1 MVGMQMPTTAVAASM
16 TQRVILHG
24 ISWQTYIQI
33 LTELGDHRAS
43 RLAYAQGVLEITMP
57 SDRHETHKK
66 LLERMIETLTEEL
79 NLPAKSFG
87 STTLNRSD
95 LEHGAEPDS
104 CYYIQHVSQIQG
116 RQVDLATDP
125 PPDLVLEID
134 ISSPSS
140 RRIDIYKQLGI
151 PELWCYSG
159 GRVQM
164 YRLQN
169 GAYVPCDLSPSFP
182 LVSTALINQFLQQ
195 AEAQDDT
202 TFIRTWRRWIG
213 QKLSSEHVSEGV

>member
-1 MVGMQMPTTAVAASM
+1 MLQNIVT
-16 TQRVILHG
+16 ILA
-24 ISWQTYIQI
+24 
-33 LTELGDHRAS
+33 E
-43 RLAYAQGVLEITMP
+43 
-57 SDRHETHKK
+57 ETG
-66 LLERMIETLTEEL
+66 
-79 NLPAKSFG
+79 KSLVSAR
-87 STTLNRSD
+87 STTLQRED
-95 LEHGAEPDS
+95 LLAGVEADDAFYIEHADIMSGDKRDIELPS
-104 CYYIQHVSQIQG
+104 
-116 RQVDLATDP
+116 DP